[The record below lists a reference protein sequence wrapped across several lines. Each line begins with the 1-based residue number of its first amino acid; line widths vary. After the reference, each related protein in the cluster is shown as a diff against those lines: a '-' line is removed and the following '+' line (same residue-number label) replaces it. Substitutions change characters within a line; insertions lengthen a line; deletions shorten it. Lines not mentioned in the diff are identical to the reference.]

1 VVGTTVPA
9 GPAAAGPAGAG
20 PAAGPVS
27 GPPTGGPHPAFRAV
41 RAGNAF
47 EETVER
53 LLQAIKLGLVRHGDR
68 LPAERD
74 LAVRLGVS
82 RMTLREAIRDLQRA
96 GYVESRRGRFGG
108 TFVVYRPPVP
118 VPSGDVRTIA
128 RQMGESLTD
137 ALAFRRVLE
146 VGAVELAGSVPLSPE
161 QRAYLNRRLAE
172 CAGAPAAEY
181 RQHDSRL
188 HLAIAELSGSAS
200 LVAAMAD
207 VRMRLNDLLDAI
219 PLLRR
224 NIRHSDAQ
232 HARIVAGILAGD
244 PARARQAMEEH
255 VDGTAALLRGFLG

>member
-1 VVGTTVPA
+1 VPTPQDA
-9 GPAAAGPAGAG
+9 
-20 PAAGPVS
+20 V
-27 GPPTGGPHPAFRAV
+27 FRAV
-41 RAGNAF
+41 RGGNAF

-53 LLQAIKLGLVRHGDR
+53 LLQAIKLGVVRNGDR

-96 GYVESRRGRFGG
+96 GYVESRHGRFGG
-108 TFVVYRPPVP
+108 TFVLYRPEPP
-118 VPSGDVRTIA
+118 ASSGDVRTIA
-128 RQMGESLTD
+128 RQMGESLED

-146 VGAVELAGSVPLSPE
+146 VGAVELAATRPLLTD
-161 QRAYLNRRLAE
+161 QRGYLSRRLAE
-172 CAGAPAAEY
+172 CAGAPPAEY

-188 HLAIAELSGSAS
+188 HLAIAELSGSPS
-200 LVAAMAD
+200 LAAAVAD

-232 HARIVAGILAGD
+232 HARIVAGILAGERD
-244 PARARQAMEEH
+244 RAREAMEEH
-255 VDGTAALLRGFLG
+255 LDGTAALLRGFLG